1 MWEYNYNYSN
11 ELYHYGILGMKWGKR
26 RYQNKDGTYTNA
38 GKKRRAADYH
48 STGIKSAIARRKN
61 EKVDEG
67 FKNWK
72 ENAQKRDDAVALGKK
87 ANVAKMA
94 YEKDKSNKD
103 LKREY
108 KTATSEYKK
117 ALSQNTTYR
126 KGVVRQ
132 EVGKDLSRKYLS
144 EAKRVKKQLDA
155 DPSNKQL
162 KKKYN
167 DLMSKHD
174 VERAKAR
181 KAVEVSSKRS
191 TKKATI
197 KRKITMG
204 AKAAAGTAAAA
215 AGVYAVNKYLGNHD
229 VRLNGKPVKL
239 SSQTVSNVAD
249 FVKKGREF
257 MSYMY

>member
-1 MWEYNYNYSN
+1 MWQYNYNYSN
-11 ELYHYGILGMKWGKR
+11 ELYHYGVLGMKWGKR
-26 RYQNKDGTYTNA
+26 KANYR
-38 GKKRRAADYH
+38 

-72 ENAQKRDDAVALGKK
+72 ENTQKRDDAVALGKK

-94 YEKDKSNKD
+94 YEKDRSNKD

-108 KTATSEYKK
+108 KSASSEYKK
-117 ALSQNTTYR
+117 ALKQNTTYR

-132 EVGKDLSRKYLS
+132 EVGKDASRKYLS

-174 VERAKAR
+174 VERANAR
-181 KAVEVSSKRS
+181 KAVDVASKRS
-191 TKKATI
+191 TKKATV

-204 AKAAAGTAAAA
+204 VKAAAGTAATA
-215 AGVYAVNKYLGNHD
+215 AGVYAVNKYLSGHN
-229 VRLNGKPVKL
+229 VTLNGKQVKL
-239 SSQTVSNVAD
+239 SSQTVSNVASYA
-249 FVKKGREF
+249 KKAREF